1 VAYALPLLGGARARA
16 LDFVFSLGEDTLGA
30 PVLRLLPAEPD
41 AEKRTLRVLVT
52 QDTPGAVA
60 GSLVHYELGDLWV
73 CELQPAASSGGG
85 EADGGGGGGSLS
97 ADGMETLAGALDA
110 AVKPMRAALT
120 ASATL
125 GCVTAV
131 TPVFIRP
138 NSAVSRALLCG
149 AGGIGSEAAA
159 LREAVEGKEFL
170 SELTPKQIKTAL
182 LADGA
187 DELFAP
193 GPWCA
198 TTPNTRP
205 LSPEI
210 LFAAALP
217 NQAWGA
223 VPCGCVAVL
232 RYGCVAAA
240 AVWLCGCRYVAVL
253 WLYCVAAVA
262 VLCCGCAV
270 AVLSLCLLWLLWLL
284 WLCGAS
290 ACRDISLDPK
300 KQRSALLDRRESP
313 TVLAACPELRLV
325 LLTAAALEARCEMLR
340 KELGGAAELPP
351 PLGAQTAVRERAS
364 LPACLV

>member
-1 VAYALPLLGGARARA
+1 VCLSQVAEAALALLAIEPGPIRDVAAWEASSVAYALPLLGGARARA

-85 EADGGGGGGSLS
+85 EADGGGGGEADGGGGGSLS

-198 TTPNTRP
+198 PPPTRQP
-205 LSPEI
+205 RTLSPEI
-210 LFAAALP
+210 LFAAAVP

-223 VPCGCVAVL
+223 VCRCRCVAVLCCGCGCVAAV
-232 RYGCVAAA
+232 

-270 AVLSLCLLWLLWLL
+270 AVLSLCR
-284 WLCGAS
+284 CCAV
-290 ACRDISLDPK
+290 A
-300 KQRSALLDRRESP
+300 
-313 TVLAACPELRLV
+313 TVATVAVWCICLQGYLA
-325 LLTAAALEARCEMLR
+325 
-340 KELGGAAELPP
+340 
-351 PLGAQTAVRERAS
+351 
-364 LPACLV
+364 

>member
-1 VAYALPLLGGARARA
+1 MRENRGVQTTIQTERVLPRGGARLSQVAEAALALLAIEPGPIRDVAAWEASSVAYALPLLGGARARA

-85 EADGGGGGGSLS
+85 EADGGGGGEADGGGGGSLS

-198 TTPNTRP
+198 PPQRTHTRQRYFSQP
-205 LSPEI
+205 PCLTK
-210 LFAAALP
+210 LGVLCAAV
-217 NQAWGA
+217 A
-223 VPCGCVAVL
+223 VWLCYVVAVAVSLLWLCGCVAV
-232 RYGCVAAA
+232 AT
-240 AVWLCGCRYVAVL
+240 WLCCGCTVSLL
-253 WLYCVAAVA
+253 WLY
-262 VLCCGCAV
+262 CAV
-270 AVLSLCLLWLLWLL
+270 AVLSLCR
-284 WLCGAS
+284 CCAV
-290 ACRDISLDPK
+290 A
-300 KQRSALLDRRESP
+300 
-313 TVLAACPELRLV
+313 TVATVAVWCICLQGYLA
-325 LLTAAALEARCEMLR
+325 
-340 KELGGAAELPP
+340 
-351 PLGAQTAVRERAS
+351 
-364 LPACLV
+364 

>member
-1 VAYALPLLGGARARA
+1 MPRGDARLSQVAEAALALLAIEPGPIRDVAAWEASSVAYALPLLGGARARA

-217 NQAWGA
+217 NQAWGCCA
-223 VPCGCVAVL
+223 MWLCGCATLWLCRCCGCVAVWL
-232 RYGCVAAA
+232 S
-240 AVWLCGCRYVAVL
+240 LCGCVVAVL
-253 WLYCVAAVA
+253 CRCCGCTVLW
-262 VLCCGCAV
+262 LCCGCAV
-270 AVLSLCLLWLLWLL
+270 AVSAVATVATVAVWCICLQ
-284 WLCGAS
+284 GY
-290 ACRDISLDPK
+290 
-300 KQRSALLDRRESP
+300 
-313 TVLAACPELRLV
+313 LA
-325 LLTAAALEARCEMLR
+325 
-340 KELGGAAELPP
+340 
-351 PLGAQTAVRERAS
+351 
-364 LPACLV
+364 